1 MRFQTVLA
9 AAIAIISTVSA
20 QNPGIP
26 SDACANCYGSNIVA
40 TPACA
45 GIQYQNINIQNPDS
59 ATRTCLCTLA
69 NNMSWLTSCTSS
81 CSSQFI
87 SELETAYHDIPSSFC
102 AGTGISTSSKSATV
116 SLSAPKTGAA
126 FVIAAACAQALL

>member
-9 AAIAIISTVSA
+9 AAIAIIATVSA
-20 QNPGIP
+20 QNPGVP
-26 SDACANCYGSNIVA
+26 SEACANCYGGNIVA

-45 GIQYQNINIQNPDS
+45 GIQYQNMNLQDPDS
-59 ATRTCLCTLA
+59 ATRTCLCALA
-69 NNMSWLTSCTSS
+69 NNMSWLTSCSTS

-87 SELETAYHDIPSSFC
+87 SELETAYHNLPSSIC
-102 AGTGISTSSKSATV
+102 AGISTTSSKSASV